1 VWIFFD
7 RSCPNE
13 IIFENP
19 QGVVEKVAVIFVDNS
34 NQTTAL
40 EKFIFDFSLKQLI
53 RSSLQPNEMEFA
65 LRGFLLKLS
74 VCEPLLRPLPPGL

>member
-1 VWIFFD
+1 MWIFFD
-7 RSCPNE
+7 RPCPNE
-13 IIFENP
+13 IVFENL

-74 VCEPLLRPLPPGL
+74 VCEPLLQPLPPGL